1 MQPDRTTNKQDGPE
15 AADQPAELEAIR
27 REIFGRDGRQKL
39 NYETY
44 ANRQLVVDHNN
55 SKHGSDNDKDKD
67 ENEENI
73 PGQYPTVFLAN
84 AKFSGLRTL
93 AEWRKRHD
101 ELEAYIKKTKE
112 EIARHPKTI
121 EKEAARKAEEEKMSI
136 KKETDSEDEMDL
148 DIKLD

>member
-73 PGQYPTVFLAN
+73 PGQYLQS
-84 AKFSGLRTL
+84 FSPMQSS
-93 AEWRKRHD
+93 AV
-101 ELEAYIKKTKE
+101 
-112 EIARHPKTI
+112 
-121 EKEAARKAEEEKMSI
+121 
-136 KKETDSEDEMDL
+136 
-148 DIKLD
+148 